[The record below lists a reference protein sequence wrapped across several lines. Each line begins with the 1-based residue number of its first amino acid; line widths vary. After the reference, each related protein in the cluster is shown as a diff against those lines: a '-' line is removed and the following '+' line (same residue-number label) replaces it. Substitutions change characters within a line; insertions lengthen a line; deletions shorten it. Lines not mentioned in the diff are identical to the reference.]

1 MVLKDIR
8 MGNSL
13 PYKLAQ
19 GECFMDKEIL
29 IIKNAAFGYANKP
42 ILTKV
47 NFSVFRGNV
56 VGLVGPNGI
65 GKSTMLQTMCGLLP
79 LLLGEIKLEGESI
92 TTLGEKGFAGR
103 VAYLRQHNEVPATY
117 TVRELVRTGRYPYM
131 KWWQQ
136 NDAAG
141 EAIVDDCMKYMQ
153 VEDFQDNLLS
163 RLSGGQKQRVFL
175 AKILAQQTDL
185 LFLDEPTADLDFV
198 FKEELFRFAGQW
210 AQTGKT
216 VVMAVHELGLAYKY
230 CTEILLLRKGGLLA
244 QGKPEQVMTEDNLS
258 ASYNASISV
267 ANNLV
272 TGGLDVCA
280 KSAKETVE
288 QKELLAKIC
297 KKQK

>member
-1 MVLKDIR
+1 MNEV
-8 MGNSL
+8 
-13 PYKLAQ
+13 
-19 GECFMDKEIL
+19 IL
-29 IIKNAAFGYANKP
+29 TVKNGTFGYENK
-42 ILTKV
+42 IVLSKV
-47 NFSVFRGNV
+47 NFSVTKGTV

-65 GKSTMLQTMCGLLP
+65 GKSTLLQTLRGLLP
-79 LLLGEIKLEGESI
+79 LMAGEITLDGENIAKL
-92 TTLGEKGFAGR
+92 TEKVFAKKA
-103 VAYLRQHNEVPATY
+103 AYLRQHNQLPFAY
-117 TVRELVRTGRYPYM
+117 TVKEVVAAGRYPYLE
-131 KWWQQ
+131 WWQQ
-136 NDAAG
+136 QDKTADELVN
-141 EAIVDDCMKYMQ
+141 ECMDCLQ
-153 VEDFQDNLLS
+153 VRELQN
-163 RLSGGQKQRVFL
+163 RPVNQLSGGQRQRVLL
-175 AKILAQQTDL
+175 AKVLAQQTAI

-198 FKEELFRFAGQW
+198 FKEELFRFANLL
-210 AQTGKT
+210 AQAGKT